1 MHTETYGPSD
11 VLQYWILFNTKNR
24 VVFHFYFFS
33 ICRSFADKV
42 KKKKKT
48 MNLRRINEILNVFE
62 DVIMKT
68 TGCILTFTLVK
79 HCLLLALVGG

>member
-33 ICRSFADKV
+33 IFRSFADKV
-42 KKKKKT
+42 KKKKNKLET
-48 MNLRRINEILNVFE
+48 YQ
-62 DVIMKT
+62 
-68 TGCILTFTLVK
+68 
-79 HCLLLALVGG
+79 